1 MEGIIAVNDI
11 YSVDRVV
18 SIAEDY
24 GIYPIDFS
32 DVPYDLD
39 NYYKYVVVFDNF
51 EEADK
56 VSTRLLMQGVSHLVV
71 DEVYKNYR

>member
-1 MEGIIAVNDI
+1 MEGVIAVNDI

-51 EEADK
+51 KDADE

-71 DEVYKNYR
+71 DESFKDYR